1 MSSIS
6 LNILFPEVNP
16 DQQCLPTC
24 FKKTKQMPKRHGF
37 TCLGILAGFGL
48 CSYVYIKALQASLLD
63 ASQRPTNSAQA
74 KLPLLCLSRAC
85 LGCSNKPA
93 FFHPPPT
100 IPCRKF
106 GIQVEVVCPVCLQV
120 MDSGGHDSS
129 AAGHCPNLLRVGLR
143 ISWGGAQVEVS
154 ICNVLVL
161 HCYCDG
167 TSGWY
172 STGSVMGVLD

>member
-1 MSSIS
+1 MQVTGPAVPPVQKQTLEQSESTAQRSPAVRMGSIS

-37 TCLGILAGFGL
+37 TWSGILAGFGL

-63 ASQRPTNSAQA
+63 ASQCPTNSAQA

-93 FFHPPPT
+93 FFHPSPTT
-100 IPCRKF
+100 IP
-106 GIQVEVVCPVCLQV
+106 
-120 MDSGGHDSS
+120 
-129 AAGHCPNLLRVGLR
+129 
-143 ISWGGAQVEVS
+143 
-154 ICNVLVL
+154 
-161 HCYCDG
+161 
-167 TSGWY
+167 
-172 STGSVMGVLD
+172 

>member
-1 MSSIS
+1 MYISRHCKHHFWMLLSIQLTLPRQS
-6 LNILFPEVNP
+6 CLCSIFPE
-16 DQQCLPTC
+16 
-24 FKKTKQMPKRHGF
+24 HAWG
-37 TCLGILAGFGL
+37 A
-48 CSYVYIKALQASLLD
+48 A
-63 ASQRPTNSAQA
+63 TNQHFSI
-74 KLPLLCLSRAC
+74 
-85 LGCSNKPA
+85 
-93 FFHPPPT
+93 PPPT

-106 GIQVEVVCPVCLQV
+106 GTQVEVVCPVCLQV

-172 STGSVMGVLD
+172 STGSVMGVLDRGWIGKMLY